1 MVVGVVAGCCDFP
14 QACFCVD
21 TKLVEEEEDTFEFMT
36 RFIIAVSLLL
46 MACRGILRIVDVVFT
61 KGVWVGADDGAATVG
76 IEEEEGFW
84 CCGFF
89 LRAVRSVGFSICVD
103 E

>member
-1 MVVGVVAGCCDFP
+1 MVVGLDAGCCDFP

-21 TKLVEEEEDTFEFMT
+21 TKLVEEDEFEFMA

-46 MACRGILRIVDVVFT
+46 MACRGILGIVDVVFT

-76 IEEEEGFW
+76 IEEEGFW